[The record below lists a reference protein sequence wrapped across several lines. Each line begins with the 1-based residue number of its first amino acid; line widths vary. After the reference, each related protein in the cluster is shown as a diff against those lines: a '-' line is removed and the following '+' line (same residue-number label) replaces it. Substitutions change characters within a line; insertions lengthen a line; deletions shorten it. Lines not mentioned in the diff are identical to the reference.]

1 MGENRTVP
9 FTGQALGRI
18 VAAATLASVVAACGV
33 PTTYKWN
40 REQWSRAKL
49 GYAAAQG
56 AMLTEIRGNPF
67 GGDKAALDKAVTET
81 MYGAHFGP
89 PVRFVTEAPQGL
101 KSPYRVVMLF
111 NPEETTNSKA
121 LCDGDP
127 APGAGAPGAVKIA
140 AAVCA
145 NDFMETSI
153 WGTVAEVSGPD
164 DPGFKALIRQMTMQL
179 FPHQDTDDRSARG
192 PSGYGAPPIE
202 VSVFDDPAPG
212 WRGATA
218 SAEQGY

>member
-1 MGENRTVP
+1 MAIVR

-18 VAAATLASVVAACGV
+18 AAAAGVLVFVAACGV

-67 GGDKAALDKAVTET
+67 DTPKAELDKTVTET

-89 PVRFVTEAPQGL
+89 LVRFVTENEAPQGL
-101 KSPYRVVMLF
+101 KSPYRVVMLM
-111 NPEETTNSKA
+111 NPNETTNSKE
-121 LCDGDP
+121 LCAGDP
-127 APGAGAPGAVKIA
+127 APGPGTPGQVKIA

-145 NDFMETSI
+145 KDLMETSI
-153 WGTVAEVSGPD
+153 WGKVAEVTGPED
-164 DPGFKALIRQMTMQL
+164 SGFKALIRQMTMQL

-192 PSGYGAPPIE
+192 PSGYSAPPIE
-202 VSVFDDPAPG
+202 VSVFDEPALG

-218 SAEQGY
+218 SAE

>member
-1 MGENRTVP
+1 MAIVR

-18 VAAATLASVVAACGV
+18 AAAAGVLVFVAACGV

-67 GGDKAALDKAVTET
+67 DAPKAELDKTVTET

-89 PVRFVTEAPQGL
+89 LVRFVTQDEAPPGL
-101 KSPYRVVMLF
+101 KSPYRVVMLM
-111 NPEETTNSKA
+111 NPEETTNSKE
-121 LCDGDP
+121 LCTGNP
-127 APGAGAPGAVKIA
+127 APGAGTPGQVKIA

-145 NDFMETSI
+145 EDLMETSI
-153 WGTVAEVSGPD
+153 WGKVAEVTGPD
-164 DPGFKALIRQMTMQL
+164 DSGFKALIRQMTMQL

-192 PSGYGAPPIE
+192 PSGYSAPPIE
-202 VSVFDDPAPG
+202 VSVFDEPAPG

-218 SAEQGY
+218 SAE

>member
-1 MGENRTVP
+1 M
-9 FTGQALGRI
+9 ALNGKTHERL
-18 VAAATLASVVAACGV
+18 AAAAGVLILLSACGV

-67 GGDKAALDKAVTET
+67 TTPKAQLDKTVTET

-89 PVRFVTEAPQGL
+89 LVRFVTENEAPQGL

-111 NPEETTNSKA
+111 NPEETTNSKE
-121 LCDGDP
+121 LCAGDP
-127 APGAGAPGAVKIA
+127 APGAGTLGSVKIA

-145 NDFMETSI
+145 KDLMETSI
-153 WGTVAEVSGPD
+153 WGKVAEVSGPD

-179 FPHQDTDDRSARG
+179 FPHQNTDDRSARA
-192 PSGYGAPPIE
+192 PSGFGTPPIE
-202 VSVFDDPAPG
+202 VSVFDEPDSR
-212 WRGATA
+212 WRDTTA
-218 SAEQGY
+218 SAE

>member
-1 MGENRTVP
+1 MWEVAIVG
-9 FTGQALGRI
+9 FTGQAFGRI
-18 VAAATLASVVAACGV
+18 SAAAAVLVFVSACGV

-67 GGDKAALDKAVTET
+67 TTPKAELDKTVTET

-89 PVRFVTEAPQGL
+89 LVRFVTQSEAPQGL

-111 NPEETTNSKA
+111 NPEETTNSKE
-121 LCDGDP
+121 LCAGDP
-127 APGAGAPGAVKIA
+127 QPGAGTPGEVKIA

-145 NDFMETSI
+145 QDLMETSI
-153 WGTVAEVSGPD
+153 WGKVAEVSGPD
-164 DPGFKALIRQMTMQL
+164 DAGFKALIRQMTMQL
-179 FPHQDTDDRSARG
+179 FPHQNPDDRSAQG
-192 PSGYGAPPIE
+192 PSGYSAPPIE
-202 VSVFDDPAPG
+202 VSVLENPASG
-212 WRGATA
+212 RLAAAA
-218 SAEQGY
+218 SAE